1 MFYTIRDSVHRILR
15 IIYCACIHS
24 RVKYG
29 IEVYGT
35 DSNKKIRKLQTLQ
48 NKLLKVLTKSN
59 YRHSTDKLHKDLE
72 ILKVK
77 DLYKSSLH
85 HFVYNCVKG
94 SPINPFKNYFAHR
107 SDQHDYNLR
116 NNDDLNRRNVS
127 LNIGQSTTQFTGA
140 TLWNDL
146 PDNLTDIKTIGNED

>member
-1 MFYTIRDSVHRILR
+1 MFYTIRDSVNRIFR

-35 DSNKKIRKLQTLQ
+35 DSNTKIRKLQTLQ

-59 YRHSTDKLHKDLE
+59 YRHSTDKLHKDLD

-116 NNDDLNRRNVS
+116 NNDDLNPLERPSRQPHRYQNHRKRGLKKSFYTELHVR
-127 LNIGQSTTQFTGA
+127 
-140 TLWNDL
+140 
-146 PDNLTDIKTIGNED
+146 